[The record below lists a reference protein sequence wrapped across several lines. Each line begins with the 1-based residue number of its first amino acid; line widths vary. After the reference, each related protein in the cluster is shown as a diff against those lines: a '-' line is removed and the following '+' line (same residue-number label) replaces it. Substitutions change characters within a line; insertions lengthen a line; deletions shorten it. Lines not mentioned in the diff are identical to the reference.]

1 MAYAGADVIWVPSHS
16 CHSSHSVACGLLLK
30 DTGNGVTGQVQLIM
44 MGLIPSDFHLLRKM
58 EVESFRES

>member
-1 MAYAGADVIWVPSHS
+1 MAHAGADVIWAPSHS
-16 CHSSHSVACGLLLK
+16 CHSSHSVADGLIRK